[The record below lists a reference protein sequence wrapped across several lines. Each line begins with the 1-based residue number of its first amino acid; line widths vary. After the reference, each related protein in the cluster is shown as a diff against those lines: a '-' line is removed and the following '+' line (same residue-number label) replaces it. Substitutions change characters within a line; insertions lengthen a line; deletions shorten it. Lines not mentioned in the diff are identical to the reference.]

1 MGFFDSIDEALFGED
16 PDDLAKQNA
25 KQSIKQAQKYYDKF
39 LKQFIQPAQ
48 DREEMLWDVALGYA
62 KDIPGM
68 IGAGFDTAQRALS
81 RYGAAAQGDILDQG
95 DELVAGMD
103 QRFASSGLYGSTG
116 HAGAV
121 SGISAGT
128 QRALAALNASV
139 GQQSAGL
146 EQQRT
151 GALVGANQNLSG
163 LYQGRA
169 GHDLAFLGTQLN
181 AANQAPVFANPGG
194 LPNFMQ
200 FGIGLTDALVPG

>member
-1 MGFFDSIDEALFGED
+1 MGLLDGLTDAVFGED
-16 PDDLAKQNA
+16 SEDVAKQNA

-68 IGAGFDTAQRALS
+68 IGTGFDTAQRALS

-128 QRALAALNASV
+128 QRALAALSASV
-139 GQQSAGL
+139 GQESAGL
-146 EQQRT
+146 ERQRT
-151 GALVGANQNLSG
+151 GALVGANQNLASM
-163 LYQGRA
+163 YQNRA
-169 GHDLAFLGTQLN
+169 GHDLSFLGTQLN

-200 FGIGLTDALVPG
+200 AGIGLVDSLVPG